1 MLRAMRRGGGPA
13 AAVAIRDTGGTPL
26 TNVADNLNTVRV
38 VTAAYDSMA
47 QGRTISLDSI
57 PG

>member
-1 MLRAMRRGGGPA
+1 MPDAFIGPMA
-13 AAVAIRDTGGTPL
+13 SLINAIDTGGTPL

-47 QGRTISLDSI
+47 QGRTIPLDPI